1 MSKCPGK
8 NWVEEGLGTLKYGE
22 KLAAL
27 TDRQA
32 VVEHAPV
39 LTLDKTTLCTSRS
52 LTKKVHRKFTFR
64 HERFRWD
71 RFAHLVATVYYC

>member
-8 NWVEEGLGTLKYGE
+8 NWVEEGLGTLKYSE

-32 VVEHAPV
+32 VVEHAAV
-39 LTLDKTTLCTSRS
+39 LTLD
-52 LTKKVHRKFTFR
+52 
-64 HERFRWD
+64 
-71 RFAHLVATVYYC
+71 